1 MVSQFYYRI
10 SASCS
15 GLSFFF
21 LAQNFLR
28 FTGTLSSVF
37 AVRCTLVLE
46 VLHRRAISPSVRV
59 VVLFS
64 ALIVAFASSGIL
76 FLPGML

>member
-1 MVSQFYYRI
+1 M
-10 SASCS
+10 
-15 GLSFFF
+15 SFFF
-21 LAQNFLR
+21 LAQNFVR

-37 AVRCTLVLE
+37 AMRCTLVLE
-46 VLHRRAISPSVRV
+46 ILHRRAISPSVRG

-64 ALIVAFASSGIL
+64 ALIVALAFSGIL